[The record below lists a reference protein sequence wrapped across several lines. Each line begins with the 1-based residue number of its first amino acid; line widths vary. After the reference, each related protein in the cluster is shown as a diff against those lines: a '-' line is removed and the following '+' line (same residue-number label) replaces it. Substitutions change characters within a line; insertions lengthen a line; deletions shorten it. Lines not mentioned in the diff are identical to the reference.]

1 MNFYDGIVIVMRVHC
16 HYTIIQAS
24 IKDFL
29 KITFFLKTDSILS
42 KKRYK
47 AIKMIVM
54 FKVAQYI
61 NFT

>member
-1 MNFYDGIVIVMRVHC
+1 MRVHC